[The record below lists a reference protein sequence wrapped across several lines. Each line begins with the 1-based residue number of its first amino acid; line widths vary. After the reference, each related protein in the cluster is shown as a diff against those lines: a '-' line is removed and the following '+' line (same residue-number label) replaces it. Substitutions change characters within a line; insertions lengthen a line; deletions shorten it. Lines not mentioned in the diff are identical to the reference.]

1 MRAAAS
7 RGARARAIHR
17 EAGKVNVN
25 EKFAM
30 SDQGSVT
37 SYG

>member
-7 RGARARAIHR
+7 RWVRAIHG